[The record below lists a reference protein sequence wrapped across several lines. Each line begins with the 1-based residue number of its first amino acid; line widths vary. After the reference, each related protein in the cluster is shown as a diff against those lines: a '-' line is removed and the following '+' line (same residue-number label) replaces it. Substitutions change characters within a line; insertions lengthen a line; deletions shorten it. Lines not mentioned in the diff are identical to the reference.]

1 MGQPRSELATEFWNP
16 TQGKSEKVRKIFPDE
31 LMPVDP
37 MFILLYTNTL
47 KISVA
52 IFLYK
57 GFFYNFTVF
66 TSYFLDTFTLCLL
79 SSVNWFMFVWF
90 SQLKMYCYSWLTNE
104 ANNTF
109 SLLQCLHRDLF
120 FSCMPFS
127 SYWKQHFL
135 LTTGIVN
142 GLESG
147 VQKNVILLRILK
159 MLQRKLI
166 VGIQS
171 PTFNALN
178 ASTRV
183 ITSVFLKED

>member
-1 MGQPRSELATEFWNP
+1 MPTNP
-16 TQGKSEKVRKIFPDE
+16 MLIF
-31 LMPVDP
+31 
-37 MFILLYTNTL
+37 LYYKTL
-47 KISVA
+47 KVSLI

-57 GFFYNFTVF
+57 RFFLSSQFSWAIFLTLP
-66 TSYFLDTFTLCLL
+66 SYAFRLVWIDLCL
-79 SSVNWFMFVWF
+79 SFF
-90 SQLKMYCYSWLTNE
+90 SWLKMYCYSWLTNE